1 MVISPHVG
9 VFWPDRTAAQIRPD
23 TTSTTDL
30 SGVRQRNVFCGA
42 QLTPPHGYDA
52 GSQTGG
58 VSTVADV
65 LVILVVED
73 ELLIQDLLKDTLHD
87 GGYEVAIAS
96 SGEEAIRL
104 LDTQNPKYRA
114 LVTDINL
121 GRGQVDGWDVAK
133 HARELEHDLPVVYM
147 TGDSAGDWASRGVPN
162 SVLITKPYA
171 PAQILTAVS
180 QLLNTSST
188 QVG

>member
-1 MVISPHVG
+1 M
-9 VFWPDRTAAQIRPD
+9 
-23 TTSTTDL
+23 
-30 SGVRQRNVFCGA
+30 
-42 QLTPPHGYDA
+42 
-52 GSQTGG
+52 
-58 VSTVADV
+58 ADV

-96 SGEEAIRL
+96 SGEEAIKL
-104 LDTQNPKYRA
+104 LDAQNPKYRA

-121 GRGQVDGWDVAK
+121 DRGQIDGWDVAK

-171 PAQILTAVS
+171 PRTNPYCRFPAAQHQQHAGRIAPAFATARIARKMNGATCPS
-180 QLLNTSST
+180 
-188 QVG
+188 